1 MTATSYVQ
9 GYTGRLET
17 RLTVPPTPKA
27 GQVAVVCHPHPLF
40 GGTMD
45 NKVVTTIVRA
55 FKEQGITVV
64 TFNFRGVG
72 HSDGVHDNGNGE
84 IDDAL
89 AVITWALAQTQ
100 ATELYLAGF
109 SFGSYIAAATVSRLS
124 ALPVQLKQ
132 LLLVAPPVHH
142 YPFVG
147 LQLPAKTL
155 VVQGDADEVVPAEE
169 VFTWA
174 KQQSLTVIRFAD
186 CSHFFHGRLMEL
198 RQSILENLV

>member
-9 GYTGRLET
+9 GQTGRLET

-89 AVITWALAQTQ
+89 AVTRETKKKINIGHFFIEKYFFHQNMTKLAQ
-100 ATELYLAGF
+100 YKYF
-109 SFGSYIAAATVSRLS
+109 
-124 ALPVQLKQ
+124 
-132 LLLVAPPVHH
+132 
-142 YPFVG
+142 
-147 LQLPAKTL
+147 
-155 VVQGDADEVVPAEE
+155 
-169 VFTWA
+169 
-174 KQQSLTVIRFAD
+174 
-186 CSHFFHGRLMEL
+186 LMHSKL
-198 RQSILENLV
+198 HLWTKKY

>member
-9 GYTGRLET
+9 GQTGRLET

-84 IDDAL
+84 IDDAV
-89 AVITWALAQTQ
+89 AVITWAFAQTQ
-100 ATELYLAGF
+100 ATELYLAGC

-124 ALPVQLKQ
+124 DLPVQLKQ

-155 VVQGDADEVVPAEE
+155 VVQGDADEVVPAEA

-174 KQQSLTVIRFAD
+174 KQQSFNVIRFAD
-186 CSHFFHGRLMEL
+186 CSHFFHGRLTEL